1 MYHGSRKMLIFLIVV
16 FLAVNISCGV
26 LTAIGMKQI
35 VGGKFH
41 LLYWRAEL
49 IGQTKEEA
57 ILSGT
62 YACSYDI
69 EGNAEFLSVIIWI
82 LTTAWEVLALCLAL
96 WIAVKQFRDL
106 RRLLSSAR
114 STIEDMFTVL
124 VKSHILY
131 FAR

>member
-1 MYHGSRKMLIFLIVV
+1 MYHGSRKMLTILIVIC
-16 FLAVNISCGV
+16 LAVTISCGV

-41 LLYWRAEL
+41 LLYWRVEL

-62 YACSYDI
+62 YACNYDI
-69 EGNAEFLSVIIWI
+69 EGNAEFLAMILWII
-82 LTTAWEVLALCLAL
+82 TTAWEVLALCLAL

-106 RRLLSSAR
+106 RGLGSSAG
-114 STIEDMFTVL
+114 STIVDMFTVL
-124 VKSHILY
+124 IKSHILY

>member
-1 MYHGSRKMLIFLIVV
+1 MLTFLIII

-26 LTAIGMKQI
+26 LAAIGMKQI

-41 LLYWRAEL
+41 LLYWKVEL

-57 ILSGT
+57 ILFGT
-62 YACSYDI
+62 YACTYNI
-69 EGNAEFLSVIIWI
+69 EGNAEFLSMIVWI

-106 RRLLSSAR
+106 RQLGSSAE
-114 STIEDMFTVL
+114 STIVDIFTVL